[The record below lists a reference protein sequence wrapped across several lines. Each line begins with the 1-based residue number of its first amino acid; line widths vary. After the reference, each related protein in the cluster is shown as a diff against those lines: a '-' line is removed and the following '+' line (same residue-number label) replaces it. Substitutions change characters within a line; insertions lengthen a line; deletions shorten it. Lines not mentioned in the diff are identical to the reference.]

1 MSYDCIIIGAGPAG
15 LMAGNFLKGVHALV
29 LEGEEKPAQKLLLSG
44 GGQCNFT
51 HDGPI
56 EGFYDKFGDRGRFVR
71 KALCGF
77 TNADVMDYM
86 TSRGVPLM
94 LGRMVRSFQKVWM
107 LGMFLGLFE
116 RGWNQMR
123 FPFSKTKRLSILIKL
138 TKAIKLS
145 HQEDDI

>member
-56 EGFYDKFGDRGRFVR
+56 EGFYDKFGDRGRCTKSPLWIYKCRCHGLYDQSWGAPHVR
-71 KALCGF
+71 EDGKVFPKSMDAWDVFRALRKGLES
-77 TNADVMDYM
+77 NEI
-86 TSRGVPLM
+86 
-94 LGRMVRSFQKVWM
+94 SFLQ
-107 LGMFLGLFE
+107 
-116 RGWNQMR
+116 
-123 FPFSKTKRLSILIKL
+123 TKRLSILIKL